1 MDLFANYGS
10 DASDGSDEGEG
21 GVDERPSPRG
31 QPEPTTE
38 KRGKREDSHRQP
50 RQLGAKKSRWAQSSA
65 FLAPVAYDKGDVDEA
80 DAGDDDDDDDDAG
93 PAPRPSRPAAGGRTG
108 PDVARLRT
116 LLPAPVNERKDKNA
130 PGANAS
136 GATTGAG
143 AGAGAGAT
151 PLPGGSAGG
160 SATATVKA
168 NAASRAMS
176 FAPTIDAAPTVGGP
190 RAHAHRPNSYPD
202 APTTDVQ
209 LPAGVVVKEL
219 TATELRGPPGAG
231 SSQDLEAQFRA
242 DAARNSAIPKTAK
255 RKNQLSALL
264 EQAKATAEEHREKRA
279 SGANIRNATK
289 NQYGW

>member
-38 KRGKREDSHRQP
+38 KRGRRGDSHRQP
-50 RQLGAKKSRWAQSSA
+50 RQLGARKSRWAQSSA

-80 DAGDDDDDDDDAG
+80 DAGDDDDDDAG
-93 PAPRPSRPAAGGRTG
+93 PAPRPSRPSAGGRTG
-108 PDVARLRT
+108 PDVSRLRT

-130 PGANAS
+130 PDANAS
-136 GATTGAG
+136 GATT
-143 AGAGAGAT
+143 GAGAT

-160 SATATVKA
+160 SATATEKA
-168 NAASRAMS
+168 NAASMAMS
-176 FAPTIDAAPTVGGP
+176 FAPTIDAAPAVGGP
-190 RAHAHRPNSYPD
+190 RAHAYRPNSYPD
-202 APTTDVQ
+202 AATDVQ

-289 NQYGW
+289 SQYGW